1 MDWDGWDGLDDYHRS
16 SRSSKSAFGANNRP
30 ILKTLSQPILPG
42 NFSLFPQLSLSVRNL
57 GPSWT
62 ILIEQQQSLSDPSL
76 IQSMSLEWI
85 FTVSCFSF
93 VLIGSEWAGIYI
105 RHNVKVS
112 LNRQLSLPG
121 APSPICQAS
130 TTDTTKV
137 RSSQAHKTSWWA
149 HRPTP
154 THPGAARTSRRDA
167 PAVQEV
173 SRCWPPIHTPHVRWE
188 RKIWGLPT
196 FCFNTN
202 ATHSCVHTYRII
214 KFIILV
220 SSVLCLTL
228 KRKYKRKWYL
238 SFGNCLWWPTCWHMW
253 SILNDECHIFKS
265 SGMLK

>member
-1 MDWDGWDGLDDYHRS
+1 MGLMIIIGH
-16 SRSSKSAFGANNRP
+16 RSSKSTFGANNRP
-30 ILKTLSQPILPG
+30 IFTTLSQPILPG

-62 ILIEQQQSLSDPSL
+62 ILIEQQKHLSDPSL

-93 VLIGSEWAGIYI
+93 VLIGSEWAGIYL

-121 APSPICQAS
+121 APSPNCQAS

-154 THPGAARTSRRDA
+154 TQGQLGRADETRR
-167 PAVQEV
+167 
-173 SRCWPPIHTPHVRWE
+173 RC
-188 RKIWGLPT
+188 
-196 FCFNTN
+196 
-202 ATHSCVHTYRII
+202 
-214 KFIILV
+214 
-220 SSVLCLTL
+220 
-228 KRKYKRKWYL
+228 KRFPDVGRPYIR
-238 SFGNCLWWPTCWHMW
+238 HMW
-253 SILNDECHIFKS
+253 GGGVRYGGDQLFVSTHCNTFLCSHLSNNKVYNF
-265 SGMLK
+265 SGICTLSDFEAKI